1 MDQKELFKWP
11 DTTADPQEI
20 AGSADIWGYLAFS
33 HGWTWL
39 FWSIVI
45 IRNVDVWNSSL
56 SVVLFAIGG
65 LGVPLGGIVMSWK
78 VAGRDGLRD
87 LGKRI
92 IDPKRISGWW
102 WVAILF
108 LYPAMK
114 LTAGGLAWLLG
125 EASTSFNLEEAAG
138 LIAQPGNLL
147 LFAAFILLLGPLP
160 EEIGWRGYLLDRLQL
175 RMTPLGASIVIGLL
189 WFAWHIPLFFMPGY
203 FERAGGA
210 PEPFQMS
217 VGILLGSI
225 LYTWLYNNTG
235 RSVLAAILFHFA
247 GNFSGEMLDAT
258 DSVYQFET
266 YITMVV
272 VLLVL
277 WVWNTNKFEN
287 TFFPEA
293 TDIIPAEDK
302 TSPQSKNENII

>member
-1 MDQKELFKWP
+1 MEQKKLSKRP
-11 DTTADPQEI
+11 DTTADPQGL
-20 AGSADIWGYLAFS
+20 AGSADLWGYLAFS

-39 FWSIVI
+39 FWSFVI
-45 IRNVDVWNSSL
+45 IRNINLWSSL
-56 SVVLFAIGG
+56 QSVTLFAIGG

-78 VAGRDGLRD
+78 VAGWDGLRD

-92 IDPKRISGWW
+92 IDPKRISSWW
-102 WVAILF
+102 WIAILF

-114 LTAGGLAWLLG
+114 LTAGGLAGLLG
-125 EASTSFNLEEAAG
+125 EASVPFNLEEAAG
-138 LIAQPGNLL
+138 LIAQPGNLF

-175 RMTPLGASIVIGLL
+175 RMTSLGASIVIGLL

-210 PEPFQMS
+210 PEPFQMC

-225 LYTWLYNNTG
+225 LYTWVYNNTG
-235 RSVLAAILFHFA
+235 RSVLAVILLHFT
-247 GNFSGEMLDAT
+247 GNLSGEMLDAP

-287 TFFPEA
+287 ISFSEA
-293 TDIIPAEDK
+293 TDVIAAEDK
-302 TSPQSKNENII
+302 TDP